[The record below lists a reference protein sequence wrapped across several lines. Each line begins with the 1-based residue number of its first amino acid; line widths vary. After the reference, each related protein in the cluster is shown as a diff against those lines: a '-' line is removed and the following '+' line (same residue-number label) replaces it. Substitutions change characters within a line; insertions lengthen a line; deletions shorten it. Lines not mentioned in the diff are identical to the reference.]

1 MNSTTVAITRCSTY
15 SSQDILDSL
24 RVICDSA
31 GMPDPRGKTVLL
43 KPNILS
49 DALPE
54 KAITT
59 RPEVMQAMIKLLKER
74 GAARILVG
82 DSPGINGP
90 GFLPRLSGI
99 DAVCKAE
106 GVIWCDFSKDTRLH
120 TIPGTYGRRLPLP
133 TLLEEVDL
141 LISMAKMKT
150 HQLMYVTGCVKNLF
164 GTVPGLHK
172 SPCHM
177 MYPTR
182 ESFSRMMAGLYSV
195 LKPSFGIMDAV
206 IAMEGAGPAGGTPR
220 HMGLLLASTDCT
232 ALDVAQSTIMGYE
245 PLSIPLTKE
254 LLDRKYT
261 SWHHL
266 DQIFYPLL
274 DANQLVVKDYQRIE
288 QNGKS
293 GLFSSLIGPFFT
305 RYLRLRHQR
314 KEARPLFIEASCIAC
329 GKCVRICPGKALE
342 LHKEHRIIADYNACI
357 RCYCCHEVCP
367 ADAIEI
373 EKRI

>member
-1 MNSTTVAITRCSTY
+1 MSSVGVAIAHCPTY
-15 SSQDILDSL
+15 ASQEVLESL
-24 RVICDSA
+24 RMICEAA
-31 GMPDPRGKTVLL
+31 GMPETRGKTVLL

-49 DALPE
+49 DVLPG

-59 RPEVMQAMIKLLKER
+59 RPEVVQAMIKLLKER

-99 DAVCKAE
+99 YEVCKAE
-106 GVIWCDFSKDTRLH
+106 GVEWCDFSKDTRLH
-120 TIPGTYGRRLPLP
+120 TIPGTYGRKLPLP
-133 TLLEEVDL
+133 TLLDEVDL

-182 ESFSRMMAGLYSV
+182 ESFSRMMAGLYNV

-220 HMGLLLASTDCT
+220 HIGLLLASTDCT
-232 ALDVAQSTIMGYE
+232 ALDVAQSTIMGYD

-254 LLDRKYT
+254 LLDRRYT
-261 SWHHL
+261 TWHRL
-266 DQIFYPLL
+266 DQISYPLL
-274 DANQLVVKDYQRIE
+274 SANQLVVQDFQRIE
-288 QNGKS
+288 QKKKS

-305 RYLRLRHQR
+305 RHLRTRHQR
-314 KEARPLFIEASCIAC
+314 KEARPLFLEESCIAC
-329 GKCVRICPGKALE
+329 GKCVKICPAKALD
-342 LHKEHRIIADYNACI
+342 LQKEHRIEVDYDACI

-367 ADAIEI
+367 ADAIKI
-373 EKRI
+373 EEKA

>member
-1 MNSTTVAITRCSTY
+1 
-15 SSQDILDSL
+15 
-24 RVICDSA
+24 
-31 GMPDPRGKTVLL
+31 
-43 KPNILS
+43 
-49 DALPE
+49 
-54 KAITT
+54 
-59 RPEVMQAMIKLLKER
+59 
-74 GAARILVG
+74 
-82 DSPGINGP
+82 
-90 GFLPRLSGI
+90 
-99 DAVCKAE
+99 
-106 GVIWCDFSKDTRLH
+106 
-120 TIPGTYGRRLPLP
+120 
-133 TLLEEVDL
+133 
-141 LISMAKMKT
+141 
-150 HQLMYVTGCVKNLF
+150 
-164 GTVPGLHK
+164 
-172 SPCHM
+172 
-177 MYPTR
+177 
-182 ESFSRMMAGLYSV
+182 MMAGLYSV

>member
-1 MNSTTVAITRCSTY
+1 MNSAIVAITRCSTY
-15 SSQDILDSL
+15 SVQEILASL
-24 RVICDSA
+24 RIICDSA
-31 GMPDPRGKTVLL
+31 GMPDPNGKTVLL

-59 RPEVMQAMIKLLKER
+59 RPEVIQAMIQLLKEK

-99 DAVCKAE
+99 DAVCRAE
-106 GVIWCDFSKDTRLH
+106 GVSWCDFSKDTRLH
-120 TIPGTYGRRLPLP
+120 TIPGTYGRKLPLP
-133 TLLEEVDL
+133 AILDEVDL
-141 LISMAKMKT
+141 LVSMAKMKT

-172 SPCHM
+172 SQCHM

-182 ESFSRMMAGLYSV
+182 ESFSRMMAGLYNE

-206 IAMEGAGPAGGTPR
+206 IAMEGSGPAGGSPR

-232 ALDVAQSTIMGYE
+232 ALDVAQSTIMGYQ

-254 LLDRKYT
+254 LLERRYT
-261 SWHHL
+261 TWHRL
-266 DQIFYPLL
+266 DQIHYPLL
-274 DANQLVVKDYQRIE
+274 DARNLVVQDYQRIVQKE
-288 QNGKS
+288 KS

-305 RYLRLRHQR
+305 RHLRLHHQR
-314 KEARPLFIEASCIAC
+314 KEAKPIFMEESCIAC
-329 GKCVRICPGKALE
+329 GKCVRICPGKALV
-342 LHKEHRIIADYNACI
+342 LQKEHRIVVDYNACI

-367 ADAIEI
+367 ADAIVI
-373 EKRI
+373 EKKV